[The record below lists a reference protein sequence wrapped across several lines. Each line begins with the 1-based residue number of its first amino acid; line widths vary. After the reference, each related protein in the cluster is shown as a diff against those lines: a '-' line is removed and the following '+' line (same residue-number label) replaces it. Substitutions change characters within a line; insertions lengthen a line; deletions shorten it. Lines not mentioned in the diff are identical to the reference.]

1 MKNVFIFGIWLFA
14 SSLIVA
20 QNPTPAE
27 QENQQPQAHIN
38 FETVLHDFGQI
49 PVGTN
54 AVCEFTFTNT
64 GKEPL
69 ILSNVKASCGCTV
82 PEWTKE
88 PVLPGEEGVIKVKYT
103 TVSRPNVINK
113 AVIVH
118 SNADNKQ
125 VILRIKGEVVPQG

>member
-1 MKNVFIFGIWLFA
+1 MKNVFLFA
-14 SSLIVA
+14 IMLFATTLLTA
-20 QNPTPAE
+20 QNASSQTQETEE
-27 QENQQPQAHIN
+27 QKAHID
-38 FETVLHDFGQI
+38 FESTLHDFGQI
-49 PVGTN
+49 VVNSN
-54 AVCEFTFTNT
+54 ATCEFKFTNT

-88 PVLPGEEGVIKVKYT
+88 PVLPGEEGVIKVRYT
-103 TVSRPNVINK
+103 TVTRPNVINK

-125 VILRIKGEVVPQG
+125 VILRIKGEVVPQS